1 MSNITHTFKLRK
13 LKTNTSPFSERV
25 GGVRFE
31 RVLLCL
37 LLFLLPIPTQAAT
50 LPSLLSALE
59 TRTLQSDFT
68 LSVTDEQS
76 QPVTY
81 AGTLTMQAD
90 RFILSMWSIEA
101 AYDGTTLYMYN
112 DDTEELT
119 LSTPTDEEL
128 RQTNPFLYAQ
138 ALVPVCQV
146 EEKEL
151 LNKGQTLIT
160 LTPNDTSAGI
170 ARFTLRVNT
179 TTLLPLSVEIR
190 ETTGKTTTLRLT
202 NPTYLTTTPTFTIT
216 KPDAFLND
224 IR

>member
-1 MSNITHTFKLRK
+1 MTNITHTFKLRK
-13 LKTNTSPFSERV
+13 LKTNTSPLSERV

-31 RVLLCL
+31 RVLLY
-37 LLFLLPIPTQAAT
+37 LLFLLPIPTHAAT

-59 TRTLQSDFT
+59 TQTLQSDFT

-119 LSTPTDEEL
+119 LSTPTDKEL

-151 LNKGQTLIT
+151 PNKGQTLIT
-160 LTPNDTSAGI
+160 LIPHDTSAGI
-170 ARFTLRVNT
+170 ARFTLRVN